1 MIIAITN
8 YHKLTKKDSA
18 NYCEIEPYIDYLI
31 VRSPMCTS
39 EKIEWINQLKQQ
51 HFPKDK
57 IIIHSDYRVLQ
68 SCGLSRIHFREND
81 EQIRALKQHCSDIK
95 ISMSTHSCHAI
106 QYAEDLNLDF
116 VLYGHVF
123 ETKSK
128 KGLTPRSFTE
138 INEALKS
145 DIPVIALGGINLTTM
160 PHLPKGFQGIAG
172 ISIFNHSIKT
182 VQALHR
188 AWLNYETTQN

>member
-1 MIIAITN
+1 MIIAITS
-8 YHKLTKKDSA
+8 YHKLTKQDYI

-39 EKIEWINQLKQQ
+39 ETIEWINQLKQR

-57 IIIHSDYRVLQ
+57 IIIHSDYHVLQ
-68 SCGLSRIHFREND
+68 SCDLSRIHFREND
-81 EQIRALKQHCSDIK
+81 EQIRALKQHCSNIK
-95 ISMSTHSCHAI
+95 ISMSTHSRQAI

-128 KGLTPRSFTE
+128 KGLAPKSLTE
-138 INEALKS
+138 VNDALKS
-145 DIPVIALGGINLTTM
+145 DIPVVALGGINLKTVS
-160 PHLPKGFQGIAG
+160 HLPKGFQGIAG

-188 AWLNYETTQN
+188 AWLNYEVT

>member
-1 MIIAITN
+1 MIIAITS
-8 YHKLTKKDSA
+8 YHKLTKQGCI

-39 EKIEWINQLKQQ
+39 ETIEWINQLKQQ

-57 IIIHSDYRVLQ
+57 IIIHSDYHVLQ
-68 SCGLSRIHFREND
+68 SCDLSRIHFRESD
-81 EQIRALKQHCSDIK
+81 EQIHALKSYCSDIK
-95 ISMSTHSCHAI
+95 ISMSTHSRQAI
-106 QYAEDLNLDF
+106 QYAEELNLDF

-128 KGLTPRSFTE
+128 KGLAPKSLTE
-138 INEALKS
+138 INEALKT
-145 DIPVIALGGINLTTM
+145 DIPVVALGGINLKTM
-160 PHLPKGFQGIAG
+160 SHLPKGFQGIAG

-182 VQALHR
+182 VQALHK
-188 AWLNYETTQN
+188 AWLNYEAT

>member
-1 MIIAITN
+1 MIIAITS
-8 YHKLTKKDSA
+8 YHKLTKQDSI

-31 VRSPMCTS
+31 VRLPMCTS
-39 EKIEWINQLKQQ
+39 ETIEWINQLKQR

-57 IIIHSDYRVLQ
+57 IIIHSDYHVLQ
-68 SCGLSRIHFREND
+68 SCDLSRIHFREND
-81 EQIRALKQHCSDIK
+81 EQIRALKQHCSNIK
-95 ISMSTHSCHAI
+95 ISMSTHNRQAI
-106 QYAEDLNLDF
+106 QCAEDLNLDF

-128 KGLTPRSFTE
+128 KGLAPKSLTE
-138 INEALKS
+138 VNDALKS
-145 DIPVIALGGINLTTM
+145 DIPVVALGGINLKTVS
-160 PHLPKGFQGIAG
+160 HLPKGFQGIAG

-188 AWLNYETTQN
+188 AWLNYEVT

>member
-1 MIIAITN
+1 MIIAITS
-8 YHKLTKKDSA
+8 YHKLTKQDSI
-18 NYCEIEPYIDYLI
+18 NYCEIEPYLDYLI

-39 EKIEWINQLKQQ
+39 ETIEWINQLKQR

-57 IIIHSDYRVLQ
+57 IIIHSDYHVLQ
-68 SCGLSRIHFREND
+68 SCDLSRIHFREND
-81 EQIRALKQHCSDIK
+81 EQIHALKQHSSNIK
-95 ISMSTHSCHAI
+95 ISMSTHSRQSI

-128 KGLTPRSFTE
+128 KGLAPKSLIE
-138 INEALKS
+138 INDVLKS
-145 DIPVIALGGINLTTM
+145 DIPVVALGGINLKTM
-160 PHLPKGFQGIAG
+160 SHLPKGFQGIAG

-188 AWLNYETTQN
+188 AWLNYEAT

>member
-1 MIIAITN
+1 MIIAITS
-8 YHKLTKKDSA
+8 YHKLTKQDSI
-18 NYCEIEPYIDYLI
+18 NYCEIEPYLDYLI

-39 EKIEWINQLKQQ
+39 ETIEWINQLKQR

-57 IIIHSDYRVLQ
+57 IIIHSDYHVLQ
-68 SCGLSRIHFREND
+68 SCDLSRIHFREND
-81 EQIRALKQHCSDIK
+81 EQIRALKQHCSNIK
-95 ISMSTHSCHAI
+95 ISMSTHSRQAI

-128 KGLTPRSFTE
+128 KGLAPKSLIE
-138 INEALKS
+138 INDALKS
-145 DIPVIALGGINLTTM
+145 DIPVVALGGINLKTM
-160 PHLPKGFQGIAG
+160 SHLPKGFQGIAG

-188 AWLNYETTQN
+188 AWLHYETTHN

>member
-1 MIIAITN
+1 MIIAITS
-8 YHKLTKKDSA
+8 YHKLTKQDSI

-39 EKIEWINQLKQQ
+39 ETIEWINQLKQR

-57 IIIHSDYRVLQ
+57 IIIHSDYHVLQ
-68 SCGLSRIHFREND
+68 SCDLSRIHFREND
-81 EQIRALKQHCSDIK
+81 EQIRALKQHCSNIK
-95 ISMSTHSCHAI
+95 ISMSTHNRQAI
-106 QYAEDLNLDF
+106 QCAEDLNLDF

-128 KGLTPRSFTE
+128 KGLAPKSLTE
-138 INEALKS
+138 VNDALKS
-145 DIPVIALGGINLTTM
+145 DIPVVALGGINLKTVS
-160 PHLPKGFQGIAG
+160 HLPKGFQGIAG

-188 AWLNYETTQN
+188 AWLNYEAT

>member
-1 MIIAITN
+1 MIIAITS
-8 YHKLTKKDSA
+8 YHKLTKQDSI

-39 EKIEWINQLKQQ
+39 ETIEWINQLKQR

-57 IIIHSDYRVLQ
+57 IIIHSDYHVLQ
-68 SCGLSRIHFREND
+68 SCDLSRIHFREND
-81 EQIRALKQHCSDIK
+81 EQIRALKQHCSNIK
-95 ISMSTHSCHAI
+95 ISMSTHNRQAI
-106 QYAEDLNLDF
+106 QCAEDLNLDF

-128 KGLTPRSFTE
+128 KGLAPKSLTE
-138 INEALKS
+138 VNDALKS
-145 DIPVIALGGINLTTM
+145 DIHVVALGGINLKTVS
-160 PHLPKGFQGIAG
+160 HLPKGFQGIAG

-188 AWLNYETTQN
+188 AWLNYEVT

>member
-1 MIIAITN
+1 MIIAITS
-8 YHKLTKKDSA
+8 YHKLTKQDSI

-39 EKIEWINQLKQQ
+39 ETIEWINQLKQR

-57 IIIHSDYRVLQ
+57 IIIHRDYHVLQ
-68 SCGLSRIHFREND
+68 SCDLSRIHFREND
-81 EQIRALKQHCSDIK
+81 EQIRALKQHCSNIK
-95 ISMSTHSCHAI
+95 ISMSTHSRQAI

-128 KGLTPRSFTE
+128 KGLAPKSLTE
-138 INEALKS
+138 VNDALKS
-145 DIPVIALGGINLTTM
+145 DIPVVALGGINLKTVS
-160 PHLPKGFQGIAG
+160 HLPKGFQGIAG

-188 AWLNYETTQN
+188 AWLNYEVT

>member
-1 MIIAITN
+1 MIIAITS
-8 YHKLTKKDSA
+8 YHKLTKQDSI

-39 EKIEWINQLKQQ
+39 ETIEWINQLKQR

-57 IIIHSDYRVLQ
+57 IIIHSDYHVLQ
-68 SCGLSRIHFREND
+68 SCDLSRIHFREND
-81 EQIRALKQHCSDIK
+81 EQIRALKQHCSNIK
-95 ISMSTHSCHAI
+95 ISMSTHNRQAI
-106 QYAEDLNLDF
+106 QCAEDLNLDF

-128 KGLTPRSFTE
+128 KGLAPKSLTE
-138 INEALKS
+138 VNDALKS
-145 DIPVIALGGINLTTM
+145 DIPVVALGGINLKTVS
-160 PHLPKGFQGIAG
+160 HLPKGFQGIAG

-188 AWLNYETTQN
+188 AWLNYEVT

>member
-1 MIIAITN
+1 
-8 YHKLTKKDSA
+8 
-18 NYCEIEPYIDYLI
+18 
-31 VRSPMCTS
+31 MCTS
-39 EKIEWINQLKQQ
+39 ETIEWINQLKQR

-57 IIIHSDYRVLQ
+57 IIIHSDYHVLQ
-68 SCGLSRIHFREND
+68 SCDLSRIHFREND
-81 EQIRALKQHCSDIK
+81 EQIRALKQHSSNIK
-95 ISMSTHSCHAI
+95 ISMSTHSRQSI

-128 KGLTPRSFTE
+128 KGLAPKSLIE
-138 INEALKS
+138 INDVLKS
-145 DIPVIALGGINLTTM
+145 DIPVVALGGINLKTM
-160 PHLPKGFQGIAG
+160 SHLPKGFQGIAG

-188 AWLNYETTQN
+188 AWLNYEAT

>member
-1 MIIAITN
+1 VIIAITS
-8 YHKLTKKDSA
+8 YHKLTKQDSI

-39 EKIEWINQLKQQ
+39 ETIEWINQLKQR

-57 IIIHSDYRVLQ
+57 IIIHSDYHVLQ
-68 SCGLSRIHFREND
+68 SCDLSRIHFREND
-81 EQIRALKQHCSDIK
+81 EQIRALKQHCSNIK
-95 ISMSTHSCHAI
+95 ISMSTHSRQAI

-128 KGLTPRSFTE
+128 KGLAPKSLTE
-138 INEALKS
+138 VNDALKS
-145 DIPVIALGGINLTTM
+145 DIPVVELGGINLKTM
-160 PHLPKGFQGIAG
+160 SHLPKGFQGIAG

-188 AWLNYETTQN
+188 AWLNYEAT

>member
-1 MIIAITN
+1 MIIAITS
-8 YHKLTKKDSA
+8 YHKLTKQDSI
-18 NYCEIEPYIDYLI
+18 NYCEIEPYLDYLI

-39 EKIEWINQLKQQ
+39 ETIEWINQLKQR

-57 IIIHSDYRVLQ
+57 IIIHSDYHVLQ
-68 SCGLSRIHFREND
+68 SCDLSRIHFREND

-128 KGLTPRSFTE
+128 KGLAPKSLIE
-138 INEALKS
+138 INDVLKS
-145 DIPVIALGGINLTTM
+145 DIPVVALGGINLKTM
-160 PHLPKGFQGIAG
+160 SHLPKGFQGIAG

-188 AWLNYETTQN
+188 AWLNYEAT

>member
-1 MIIAITN
+1 MIIAITS
-8 YHKLTKKDSA
+8 YHKLTKQDSI

-39 EKIEWINQLKQQ
+39 ETIEWINQLKQR

-57 IIIHSDYRVLQ
+57 IIIHSDYHVLQ
-68 SCGLSRIHFREND
+68 SCDLSRIHFREND
-81 EQIRALKQHCSDIK
+81 EQIRALKQHCSNIK
-95 ISMSTHSCHAI
+95 ISMSTHSRQAI

-128 KGLTPRSFTE
+128 KGLAPKSLTE
-138 INEALKS
+138 VNDALKS
-145 DIPVIALGGINLTTM
+145 DIPVVALGGINLKM
-160 PHLPKGFQGIAG
+160 VSHLPKGFQGIAG

-188 AWLNYETTQN
+188 AWLNYEVT

>member
-1 MIIAITN
+1 MIIAITS
-8 YHKLTKKDSA
+8 YHKLTKQDYI

-39 EKIEWINQLKQQ
+39 ETIEWINQLKQQ

-57 IIIHSDYRVLQ
+57 IIIHSDYHVLQ
-68 SCGLSRIHFREND
+68 SCDLSRIHFRESD
-81 EQIRALKQHCSDIK
+81 EQIHALKSYCSDIK
-95 ISMSTHSCHAI
+95 ISMSTHSRQAI
-106 QYAEDLNLDF
+106 QYAEELNLDF

-128 KGLTPRSFTE
+128 KGLAPKSLTE
-138 INEALKS
+138 VNDALKS
-145 DIPVIALGGINLTTM
+145 DIPVVALGGINLKTVS
-160 PHLPKGFQGIAG
+160 HLPKGFQGIAG

-188 AWLNYETTQN
+188 AWLNYEVT